1 MDLVKQYFKEKPM
14 SQNTLFYV
22 GFTKDCNDQPAN
34 YIEPVFANSRF
45 SAKQLILERNPEA
58 YNLRIIA

>member
-1 MDLVKQYFKEKPM
+1 M